1 MPWNIQLM
9 VAIFMVMFYSFVLR
23 ELRNNSN
30 FLYKLLLNSF
40 GIGIFSL
47 LLIIFWSYQYSI
59 HNTIIYW
66 RIIELFK

>member
-1 MPWNIQLM
+1 MSWYIQLI
-9 VAIFMVMFYSFVLR
+9 VAIFMVMFYSFVSR

-30 FLYKLLLNSF
+30 FLYRRLLNSF
-40 GIGIFSL
+40 GIGMFSL
-47 LLIIFWSYQYSI
+47 LLMIFWTYQYSI